1 MTVREFMKE
10 SDVRGEGRERERTM
24 RIDRLSFFRNK
35 RVKTITTVNII
46 AVAPYNVRR

>member
-10 SDVRGEGRERERTM
+10 SDVRGGRERERMM

-35 RVKTITTVNII
+35 RVKTITAVNII